1 MDVAR
6 LSDLYREALAVRGD
20 AIRASLAS
28 SVAQATAAAAAL
40 EAAEP
45 PTFAVGK
52 ASPATEVRRLQM
64 LLAMRGVDVR
74 VDGKYDKDT
83 AKAVTEFQESAG
95 LEPTG
100 VVETATWSAVSGEF
114 HAARDLAT
122 QALAIVESVET
133 GVSEALA
140 HPGDRLAE
148 SLAAESL
155 AAESLAAES
164 LAAEAL
170 ALESTAAEPLAAE
183 PLAAEPLA
191 AEPLAAEPLAAEP
204 LAAEPFAA
212 EPLAAEPLAA
222 EPLAAEPFVAEPV
235 AAEPLAAEAIGV
247 GYLGGEDAIGV
258 ALRSFIA
265 EHNAEG

>member
-1 MDVAR
+1 MDVAQ
-6 LSDLYREALAVRGD
+6 LSDLYREALAVRED

-28 SVAQATAAAAAL
+28 SVAHAAAAAAAL

-45 PTFAVGK
+45 PTLEVGK
-52 ASPATEVRRLQM
+52 ASPGADVRRLQM
-64 LLAMRGVDVR
+64 LLALRGVDVR
-74 VDGKYDKDT
+74 VDGEYDKDT
-83 AKAVTEFQESAG
+83 AKAVTEFQGSAG
-95 LEPTG
+95 LKPTG
-100 VVETATWSAVSGEF
+100 VVDSTTWSALSGVVQT
-114 HAARDLAT
+114 ARDLAT
-122 QALAIVESVET
+122 QALAVIESVRT

-164 LAAEAL
+164 LAAESL
-170 ALESTAAEPLAAE
+170 ALESAAAEPLVAEPLAAEPLVAEPLAAE

-191 AEPLAAEPLAAEP
+191 AEPLV
-204 LAAEPFAA
+204 
-212 EPLAAEPLAA
+212 A

-235 AAEPLAAEAIGV
+235 AAEPLAAEATGA
-247 GYLGGEDAIGV
+247 GFLGGEDAIGV